1 MSQHPSSLLPRSLS
15 IEVARVTEAAA
26 VAAAR
31 LRGRGIEKAAD
42 RAAVDAMRRELNKL
56 AIRGKVVIGEGERDE
71 APMLYIGEELG
82 NGEGPAADIAV
93 DPLEG
98 TTLCSKAQPGS
109 LAVVA
114 IAQGGTL
121 LHSADIYMEKIAIG
135 GGFAPGLV
143 DLDLS
148 PGENLE
154 RLAKAKGV
162 AISDLTVC
170 ILDRARHARLI
181 DEVRQAGA
189 GIRLIGDGDIA
200 GIIEVVESKDTGVD
214 MYMGIGGAP
223 EGVLAASALRCI
235 GGQMQG
241 RLTALTED
249 ERRRAAAVG
258 ITDLTRKYSI
268 EEMAGGD
275 VIFSATGVTDG
286 SLLDGVKFSPG
297 RVDTHTVI
305 MRSATKTVRWLRTQ
319 SRAVAKPQEG

>member
-1 MSQHPSSLLPRSLS
+1 MSQDPLTLLPRSLS

-26 VAAAR
+26 IAAAR
-31 LRGRGIEKAAD
+31 LRGRGIEKDAD

-82 NGEGPAADIAV
+82 NGDGPAADIAV

-98 TTLCSKAQPGS
+98 TTLCSKAMPGS

-135 GGFAPGLV
+135 GGFEQGLV

-148 PGENLE
+148 PAENLE
-154 RLAKAKGV
+154 RLANAKGV
-162 AISDLTVC
+162 QVTDLTVC

-181 DEVRQAGA
+181 DEVRLAGA

-200 GIIEVVESKDTGVD
+200 GIIEVVESRDTGVD
-214 MYMGIGGAP
+214 IYMGIGGAP

-241 RLTALTED
+241 RLTALNEE
-249 ERRRAAAVG
+249 ERKRAAAMG
-258 ITDLTRKYSI
+258 LTDLSRKYAI

-275 VIFSATGVTDG
+275 VIFAATGVTDG
-286 SLLDGVKFSPG
+286 SLLSGVKFHHG
-297 RVDTHTVI
+297 RVETHTVI
-305 MRSATKTVRWLRTQ
+305 MRSATKTVRWVRTQ
-319 SRAVAKPQEG
+319 SRAARKLPEG

>member
-1 MSQHPSSLLPRSLS
+1 MSQEPPTFLPRSLS

-26 VAAAR
+26 VAAAK
-31 LRGRGIEKAAD
+31 LRGRGIEKDAD
-42 RAAVDAMRRELNKL
+42 LAAVEAMRGELNKL

-71 APMLYIGEELG
+71 VPMLYIGEELG
-82 NGEGPAADIAV
+82 SGDGPPADIAV

-109 LAVVA
+109 MAVVA

-135 GGFAPGLV
+135 GGYEPGLV
-143 DLDLS
+143 DLDF
-148 PGENLE
+148 PPAKNLD

-162 AISDLTVC
+162 QVSDLTVC

-181 DEVRQAGA
+181 EEVRLTGA

-200 GIIEVVESKDTGVD
+200 GIIEVVESDETGID
-214 MYMGIGGAP
+214 IYMGIGGAP

-249 ERRRAAAVG
+249 ERHRAAAVG
-258 ITDLTRKYSI
+258 ITDLTRKYTAD
-268 EEMAGGD
+268 EMVGGD
-275 VIFSATGVTDG
+275 VIFAATGVTDG
-286 SLLDGVKFSPG
+286 SLLDGVKFHHG
-297 RVDTHTVI
+297 RIETHTVI

-319 SRAVAKPQEG
+319 HRAASKFKEA